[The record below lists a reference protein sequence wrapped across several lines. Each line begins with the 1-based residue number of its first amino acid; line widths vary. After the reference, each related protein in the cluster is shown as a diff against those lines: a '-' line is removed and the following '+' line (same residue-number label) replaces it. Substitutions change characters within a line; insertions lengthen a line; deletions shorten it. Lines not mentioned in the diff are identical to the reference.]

1 MLNKSRSIELDYEIF
16 KSEENNILKGQNKML
31 MEENDKLAR
40 ICEKYINEAKETTRM
55 RGEVIRLNKELL
67 EMKERSYGGRG

>member
-16 KSEENNILKGQNKML
+16 RSEEGNILKGQNKML

>member
-16 KSEENNILKGQNKML
+16 RSEEGNILKGHNKML

-55 RGEVIRLNKELL
+55 RGEIIRLNKELL